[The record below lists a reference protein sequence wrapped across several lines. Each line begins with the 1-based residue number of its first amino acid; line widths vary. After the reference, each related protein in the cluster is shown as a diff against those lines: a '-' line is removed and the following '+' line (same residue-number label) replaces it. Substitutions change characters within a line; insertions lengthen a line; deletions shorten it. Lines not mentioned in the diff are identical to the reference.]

1 MAVADYDVIV
11 IGAGMAGINATATA
25 IGSGAKVALVERDR
39 IGGTCPIRGC
49 IPSKTLIQ
57 SAEVAH
63 MARRAPEFGIQ
74 VGDVRV
80 DYPKVI
86 ERVQSIVDR
95 GSNGARGYLESLE
108 ALDIVYG
115 EARMT
120 GPNEVAVNGDAL
132 RAPTVVLATGSEPAS
147 VPIEGLADVG
157 YWTSDDVL
165 TRPELPDRLV
175 VIGAGPIGL
184 ELGQAL
190 GRLGSTVTIVEL
202 LPTILPMADPEV
214 GALLVESLEGEGIEM
229 LLGANVR
236 RAEHGPGGGKR
247 LLVEHGGFRR
257 TLEADVIL
265 LGAGRVPAIGALDL
279 GAAAVES
286 TPKGIGVDAR
296 LATSGTGVYA
306 AGDVIGAPYGPF
318 THVARR
324 LGREVVEN
332 ALDLAPHD
340 VSIEWG
346 PHAIFTDPNV
356 VMVGLS
362 EADARAAGHEVK
374 VGTSNFSG
382 GRARAM
388 GEERGFAKVVTEASS
403 GRILGAQIIGHA
415 AADLIHPIAVAMN
428 ADGGT
433 VDPIFRTMHVHPT
446 LGEVVKSAADAARP

>member
-1 MAVADYDVIV
+1 MSVADYDVIV

-25 IGSGAKVALVERDR
+25 IGSGARVALVERDR
-39 IGGTCPIRGC
+39 IGGTCPVRGC
-49 IPSKTLIQ
+49 IPSKTLIR

-63 MARRAPEFGIQ
+63 LARRAPEFGIE
-74 VGDVRV
+74 VGEVRV

-115 EARMT
+115 EARMA
-120 GPNEVAVNGDAL
+120 GPNEVAVNGDLL
-132 RAPTVVLATGSEPAS
+132 RAPKVVLATGSEPAS
-147 VPIEGLADVG
+147 APIEGLADIG

-165 TRPELPDRLV
+165 KRPELPDRLI

-190 GRLGSTVTIVEL
+190 GRLGSTVTVVEV
-202 LPTILPMADPEV
+202 LPAILPMADFEV
-214 GALLVESLEGEGIEM
+214 GELLVESLEGEGVEM
-229 LLGANVR
+229 MLGATVR
-236 RAEHGPGGGKR
+236 RAEAGPDGSKR
-247 LLVEHGGFRR
+247 LVVDHGGE
-257 TLEADVIL
+257 TKTVEADVIL
-265 LGAGRVPAIGALDL
+265 LGAGRVPAVGALDL
-279 GAAAVES
+279 AAAGVEY
-286 TPKGIGVDAR
+286 TPKGIGVDSR
-296 LATSGTGVYA
+296 LATSGPGVYA
-306 AGDVIGAPYGPF
+306 AGDVLGAPYGPF

-340 VSIEWG
+340 VDVDWG

-356 VMVGLS
+356 VMVGVS
-362 EADARAAGHEVK
+362 ETDARAAGHDVK
-374 VGTSNFSG
+374 VGTSSFSG

-388 GEERGFAKVVTEASS
+388 GEERGFAKVVTDATSS
-403 GRILGAQIIGHA
+403 RILGAQIIGHH

-428 ADGGT
+428 AGDGS
-433 VDPIFRTMHVHPT
+433 VEPIFRTMHVHPT
-446 LGEVVKSAADAARP
+446 LGEVVKSAADGAR

>member
-1 MAVADYDVIV
+1 MSVSDYDVIV
-11 IGAGMAGINATATA
+11 IGAGMAGINAVATA
-25 IGSGAKVALVERDR
+25 IGAGSKVALVERDR

-63 MARRAPEFGIQ
+63 MARRARDFGIE
-74 VGDVRV
+74 VGDVHV

-115 EARMT
+115 EARMA

-132 RAPTVVLATGSEPAS
+132 RAPRVVLATGSEPAS
-147 VPIEGLADVG
+147 VPIDGLAEVG
-157 YWTSDDVL
+157 YWTSDDL
-165 TRPELPDRLV
+165 LKRPELPDRLV

-190 GRLGSTVTIVEL
+190 GRLGSTVTIVEV
-202 LPTILPMADPEV
+202 LPALLPMADPEV
-214 GALLVESLEGEGIEM
+214 GEVLLESLLEEGIEM
-229 LLGANVR
+229 LLGANVQ
-236 RAEHGPGGGKR
+236 RAEHGPDGGKR
-247 LLVEHGGFRR
+247 LLVDHGGETR
-257 TLEADVIL
+257 TLDADVIL

-279 GAAAVES
+279 DAAGVEA
-286 TPKGIGVDAR
+286 TPKGIEVDSR
-296 LATSGTGVYA
+296 LATSGNGVYA
-306 AGDVIGAPYGPF
+306 AGDVLGAPYGPF

-332 ALDLAPHD
+332 ALDLDSHD

-356 VMVGLS
+356 VMVGVS
-362 EADARAAGHEVK
+362 EADARAAGHEVN

-388 GEERGFAKVVTEASS
+388 GEERGFAKVVSEAGS
-403 GRILGAQIIGHA
+403 GRILGAQIIGHF
-415 AADLIHPIAVAMN
+415 AADLIHPVAVAMN
-428 ADGGT
+428 AGDGT
-433 VDPIFRTMHVHPT
+433 IDPICRTMHVHPT
-446 LGEVVKSAADAARP
+446 LGEVVKSAADAAG